1 MAIVPAPVGTFIVP
15 SREMRRKLKSNFL
28 NDQSS
33 AEGKKIALK
42 SPARALSN
50 GTVYLFRQ
58 ELLRGAIIVSNL
70 LSLHG
75 HCLAISKILDPNI
88 FLDINFI
95 FFRIEWCAFGFCN

>member
-1 MAIVPAPVGTFIVP
+1 MARAVPK
-15 SREMRRKLKSNFL
+15 E
-28 NDQSS
+28 
-33 AEGKKIALK
+33 KKIALK

-50 GTVYLFRQ
+50 GTVHLFRQ

-75 HCLAISKILDPNI
+75 HCLAASKVLDLNN

-95 FFRIEWCAFGFCN
+95 FFRTE